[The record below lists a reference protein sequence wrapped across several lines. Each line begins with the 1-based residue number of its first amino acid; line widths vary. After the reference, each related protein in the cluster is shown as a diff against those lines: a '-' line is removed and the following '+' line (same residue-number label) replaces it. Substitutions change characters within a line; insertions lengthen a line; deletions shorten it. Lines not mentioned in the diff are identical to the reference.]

1 MDLKTEATA
10 TSSIKQAL
18 FHSTVLISGLGYFVD
33 IYDLVLFSI
42 VRVDSLKDL
51 GIAGTEQLNT
61 GVHLLDMQMAG
72 MLLGGIIWGILGDKR
87 GRVSVLFGSIL
98 LYSLANLANA
108 FVTNV
113 EQYAVLR
120 LLAGI
125 GLAGELGAAIT
136 LVSESLPRH
145 SRSYGTCFVA
155 AIGVSGA
162 MFAAFIAAVCTWRT
176 AFIIGGVMGLA
187 LLATRFRLLES
198 TMFKSLQ
205 DHTVKRGD
213 LRLIFQSKERFTRYV
228 RCILVGIPTWFCVG
242 IIVTFSPEI
251 CRALGATG
259 PVSAGQA
266 VLYCYTGI
274 VAGDVVSGFLSQW
287 WQGRKRVVAVC
298 LAATLL
304 AIVCFLNMRGFAPS
318 VYYWMSFALGLA
330 TGYWAVFLTM
340 AAEQFGTNIR
350 ALVSISVPNFVRG
363 SVVLLTFIF
372 RSLIPVL
379 DLTMSALVLGVAC
392 VAVAFAALLGMKESF
407 GADLDFIEEQNPI

>member
-1 MDLKTEATA
+1 MDLKTEDNA

-51 GIAGTEQLNT
+51 GIAGSEQLNT
-61 GVHLLDMQMAG
+61 GVHLLNMQMAG

-98 LYSLANLANA
+98 IYSLANLANA

-136 LVSESLPRH
+136 LVSESLPRQ

-162 MFAAFIAAVCTWRT
+162 MFAALIAAVCTWRT

-198 TMFKSLQ
+198 NMFKSLQ
-205 DHTVKRGD
+205 DQTVRRGD
-213 LRLIFQSKERFTRYV
+213 LRLIFQSRERFTRYV

-251 CRALGATG
+251 CRALDATG

-266 VLYCYTGI
+266 VLYCYSGI
-274 VAGDVVSGFLSQW
+274 VAGDVVSGFLGQW
-287 WQGRKRVVAVC
+287 WRGRKRVVAVF
-298 LAATLL
+298 LASTLL
-304 AIVCFLNMRGFAPS
+304 AIVCFLNMRGFSPS

-363 SVVLLTFIF
+363 SVVLLTFVF

-379 DLTMSALVLGVAC
+379 DLTKSALVLGVAC
-392 VAVAFAALLGMKESF
+392 VAVAFAALVGMKESF
-407 GADLDFIEEQNPI
+407 GADLDFIEEHNPI